1 MEQALLSNLPQTVVI
16 YILYSSVGLFMASKS
31 RPLRVTRPATRAS
44 GVPRSRPKQGRPD
57 KSDAQAN
64 NKAEGLKK
72 QFSLRATGFRSVKLH
87 AEDLVYKGERVS
99 RKKDR
104 GEALLHGQAR
114 PTIVRNISESTEQQ
128 SYRGEEASVD
138 ATQKGGIASRT
149 RHSVDNAATRSG
161 RGKVS
166 RSPGPRTAVNA
177 MLKYAGLKSKR
188 PSFQVHG
195 FRSVK
200 WATKDLKNKPEHR
213 SEEPTEESEDAD
225 PGNTI
230 SGRGAE
236 EESAQGEQEQ
246 VRADPIHIEPW
257 EGASRRR
264 ITSTANEN
272 DLITGGRSLWSMH
285 YDNEPSNDGGGG
297 EDDGDSSS
305 SSSSSRGVDEI
316 WEGGGGRGGGDG
328 RGYHR
333 KKNPQAYTFF
343 ALVSDCKEGEQGAL
357 DVASESPGWSE
368 YVQTGRHNGT
378 GREGGYR
385 QEHGRN
391 RLISSKYGRK
401 EAPSDVVTGRRQDGT
416 VSQGEGGRDT
426 NRA

>member
-1 MEQALLSNLPQTVVI
+1 MEQALLSNLLQTVAV
-16 YILYSSVGLFMASKS
+16 LYSSVESFMASKS
-31 RPLRVTRPATRAS
+31 RPLRVTHPAARAS
-44 GVPRSRPKQGRPD
+44 GVPRPRPKQGRPD
-57 KSDAQAN
+57 ESDAQAD
-64 NKAEGLKK
+64 NKVNGLKK
-72 QFSLRATGFRSVKLH
+72 QFSLRATGFSSVKLH
-87 AEDLVYKGERVS
+87 AEDLVYKTERTS

-104 GEALLHGQAR
+104 GKGLLQGQPR

-128 SYRGEEASVD
+128 SYRGEEDSVD
-138 ATQKGGIASRT
+138 LTQKGGVARRT
-149 RHSVDNAATRSG
+149 RDSVDKAATRSS
-161 RGKVS
+161 REKVS

-200 WATKDLKNKPEHR
+200 WAAKALENKPEQR

-230 SGRGAE
+230 IPGRNVEEE

-246 VRADPIHIEPW
+246 VCADPIHIEPW
-257 EGASRRR
+257 EGTSRRR
-264 ITSTANEN
+264 VSSTANEN
-272 DLITGGRSLWSMH
+272 DLTTGGRSLWSMH

-305 SSSSSRGVDEI
+305 SRGVDEI
-316 WEGGGGRGGGDG
+316 WEGGGGGG

-343 ALVSDCKEGEQGAL
+343 ALVSDCKEEEQGVL
-357 DVASESPGWSE
+357 DAAGQSPGWSE
-368 YVQTGRHNGT
+368 YVQTGRRSGT

-385 QEHGRN
+385 QEYGRS
-391 RLISSKYGRK
+391 RLVSSKYGRK
-401 EAPSDVVTGRRQDGT
+401 EAPSDVAMGRRQYET
-416 VSQGEGGRDT
+416 VSQGEGGRD
-426 NRA
+426 RDRE